1 MQDLIWFEL
10 NSKALYYKCKLLYLS
25 LKMLNLVPEVINFG
39 FSNPDKKKLISS
51 KKRKRKNL
59 KMLLPRKK
67 ILLNILTWLSN
78 MLFLYRNDLEKCP

>member
-51 KKRKRKNL
+51 KKRK
-59 KMLLPRKK
+59 KK
-67 ILLNILTWLSN
+67 KFKDSIAQKEDIT
-78 MLFLYRNDLEKCP
+78 